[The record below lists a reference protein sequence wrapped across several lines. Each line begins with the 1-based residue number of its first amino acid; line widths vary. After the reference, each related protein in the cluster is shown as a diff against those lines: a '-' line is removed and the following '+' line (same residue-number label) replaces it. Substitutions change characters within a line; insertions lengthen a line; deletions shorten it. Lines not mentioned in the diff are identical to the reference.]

1 MKTAISLFSGCGGDT
16 LGLTRAGYKVIAFSE
31 FNNAA
36 VESHLANFPESELI
50 QANPTPDIK
59 KKKDLMDILNVQDA
73 VFAKYRDRVD
83 IIFAGFSCQG
93 FSRAG
98 KKRPDDPRNQMY
110 LQFVRA
116 TANIRPKF
124 VIGEN
129 VTGLLTMRSGPD
141 DTDPLVLD
149 LILKAFKDIGYELT
163 YKQQEATDFGV
174 PQKRKRIILVGYDT
188 TQVTTFN
195 AAEFWTRVQEEG
207 TKLPRISQA
216 DFVTNSMEGA
226 TLIPPANIPEHFATY
241 AQPVAQTTGPTGKPH
256 PYVTLKIAE
265 NLLSCSKR
273 DSPIHSEIINK
284 HAPSK
289 TIICTYDHQPRL
301 LVGLRKPDGTAF
313 ARTLLPDELKQ
324 IQGFPAD
331 YQIRGSL
338 KEQVVQIGN
347 AVPPP
352 MIEAVAKAL
361 PDTTTPS
368 TPTVI
373 RFRRKRA
380 DKE

>member
-1 MKTAISLFSGCGGDT
+1 MKTAVSLFSGCGGDT

-50 QANPTPDIK
+50 QAIPSADIK
-59 KKKDLMDILNVQDA
+59 KKKDLLDILNIQDA
-73 VFAKYRDRVD
+73 VFAKYRDKVD
-83 IIFAGFSCQG
+83 IIFAGFNCQG
-93 FSRAG
+93 FSKAG

-116 TANIRPKF
+116 TAAIRPKF
-124 VIGEN
+124 IIGEN
-129 VTGLLTMRSGPD
+129 VTGLLSMRSGPD

-149 LILKAFKDIGYELT
+149 LIIKAFKDIGYELT

-174 PQKRKRIILVGYDT
+174 PQKRKRILLVGYDT
-188 TQVTTFN
+188 AQVPKIN
-195 AAEFWTRVQEEG
+195 PEEFWTKVADEG
-207 TKLPRISQA
+207 KKLPRISQA
-216 DFVTNSMEGA
+216 DFIKPSMEGA
-226 TLIPPANIPEHFATY
+226 ALIPTPHIPEHFATY
-241 AQPVAQTTGPTGKPH
+241 AQPVAQTAAPEGKPH
-256 PYVTLKIAE
+256 PYVTLKIGE

-273 DSPIHSEIINK
+273 DSPVHSEIIDKNS
-284 HAPSK
+284 PSK

-301 LVGLRKPDGTAF
+301 LVGLRKPDGTAY

-331 YQIRGSL
+331 YKVLGSH

-352 MIEAVAKAL
+352 MIEAVARAL
-361 PDTTTPS
+361 PS
-368 TPTVI
+368 LSQSQVPTII
-373 RFRRKRA
+373 RFKRKN
-380 DKE
+380 K